1 MTDERITMV
10 NMDLVA
16 GSRGL
21 RIVEERD
28 SYCEN
33 YSNMLTVEID
43 TTSGKT
49 VVGAS
54 SLRGRVYVVRV
65 NDFWFEIEPS
75 GSYML
80 FTLHRDRPGMI
91 GSVGSIMGNAGIN
104 VSQMQVNRGL
114 ERGGK
119 AMMVLCLDDPLT
131 PELYQQLLAIPD
143 MYSVH
148 VVKLTR

>member
-1 MTDERITMV
+1 MV
-10 NMDLVA
+10 A
-16 GSRGL
+16 
-21 RIVEERD
+21 
-28 SYCEN
+28 
-33 YSNMLTVEID
+33 
-43 TTSGKT
+43 
-49 VVGAS
+49 AS
-54 SLRGRVYVVRV
+54 SLRGRVYIVRV

-80 FTLHRDRPGMI
+80 FTLHGDRPGMI
-91 GSVGSIMGNAGIN
+91 GAVGSMMGSANIN

-131 PELYQQLLAIPD
+131 PELHRQLLAIPD
-143 MYSVH
+143 MYKVH